1 MKLKH
6 VFLSSLFL
14 STAFVACTNEDF
26 TEISSPANTKDAI
39 ALGEGFT
46 IVGARNGNDADTR
59 AIFGEGFKA
68 TFWEKKDVVGAAW
81 YNMITGFNA
90 DGTVATVAGSFE
102 KKFASNTWFKWSEQ
116 VGNDMSSAKFKSDA
130 NAMAGAYVLYFPYN
144 EDLTAAVDALPVEV
158 ATNQTMDCTAGNEM
172 KEVNENMFAY
182 TVYPF
187 VPGGAQT
194 AEFKMNQLTN
204 VFAIKFQVN
213 KPDLMVLER
222 PVQIAK
228 VILEATNSGNTVLR
242 SKGGITPPAAAVTKE
257 SYNENKLGDAVF
269 GYTTVTEEADHII
282 LSAENATDDYSIK
295 ALKTPIAKPFYF
307 SALPF
312 SGAANKVIVK
322 ILTSD
327 GKVYSKE
334 YTPGAV
340 LTAINNLA
348 TKEGKLVELTV
359 TLDALSDEGTIYT
372 AEQFKTK
379 WDAAIEAGE
388 AKTLNIG
395 EGVDLSDVDLSLSKA
410 AANITLEG
418 KAAKIKSLT
427 ISNGSLIVGNPLE
440 VVGNVTIGSNA
451 KEFKTDGEGKLSIG
465 GELNI
470 QGTTGK
476 LAIEKMGKLNIDRSG
491 ETEIN
496 GPADAKKS
504 GVITNEGVLTL
515 NGIKINTLTNEGS
528 GKVTIGDTGVT
539 NEGTITNEGEFN
551 FDNNEFNNNGTFYQ
565 KDVVKGDGEFKNN
578 AGATLNITA
587 NTTLKITNAAASDTK
602 AAAVIN
608 VTGKSGGD
616 VTLTADATN
625 TLTNEGVINMNAY
638 SVLKE
643 GADGAITQENGATIN
658 VAANATLTRFNG
670 TSALGG
676 GYVVVA
682 KDGTVTNPATAD
694 LVAFN
699 ITKDAD
705 IAVAAG
711 TSGVNTLF
719 INADLNVTDG
729 NVGSI
734 NDKNLV
740 LNKNLVLKNDLGM
753 SSVSVIVAG
762 NVKITADG
770 SARNFQLAGTA
781 NVINKGASLTIG
793 ENVTLKG
800 DAGSELK
807 ASGSLIADGGTIT
820 APGASGLTINY

>member
-39 ALGEGFT
+39 ALGEGYT
-46 IVGARNGNDADTR
+46 IVGAKNGNDANTR

-68 TFWEKKDVVGAAW
+68 TFWEKTDVVGAAW

-90 DGTVATVAGSFE
+90 DGTVATVANAFA

-144 EDLTAAVDALPVEV
+144 EKITASVDAIPVEL
-158 ATNQTMDCTAGNEM
+158 ATNQTMDCKAGNELNG
-172 KEVNENMFAY
+172 VNKNMFAY

-213 KPDLMVLER
+213 KPELMVLEK

-228 VILEATNSGNTVLR
+228 VILEAKNSGSTVLR
-242 SKGGITPPAAAVTKE
+242 SKGGITPSATTVTAD
-257 SYNENKLGDAVF
+257 SYNKSELGEAVF
-269 GYTTVTEEADHII
+269 GYSGLTENADHII

-295 ALKTPIAKPFYF
+295 ALKTPTAKPFYF

-312 SGAANKVIVK
+312 SDAADGVTVK

-334 YTPGAV
+334 YTAGAV

-379 WDAAIEAGE
+379 WNAAIEAE
-388 AKTLNIG
+388 KATTLNIG

-410 AANITLEG
+410 SANITLKG
-418 KAAKIKSLT
+418 KAAKIKSLNVT
-427 ISNGSLIVGNPLE
+427 NGSLTIENSLE
-440 VVGNVTIGSNA
+440 VVGDVTIGSNA
-451 KEFKTDGEGKLSIG
+451 KGFTTEGTGKLSVE
-465 GELNI
+465 GEINI
-470 QGTTGK
+470 QGTTGE
-476 LAIEKMGKLNIDRSG
+476 LAIAKMGKLNIDASG
-491 ETEIN
+491 ETVIN

-504 GVITNEGVLTL
+504 GIIANEGVLTL
-515 NGIKINTLTNEGS
+515 KSIKINTLTNAGS
-528 GKVTIGDTGVT
+528 GKVTIADANVT
-539 NEGTITNEGEFN
+539 NEGTITNEGEF
-551 FDNNEFNNNGTFYQ
+551 DLGTNEFNNNGTFYQ
-565 KDVVKGDGEFKNN
+565 KDVVKGAGEFKNN
-578 AGATLNITA
+578 AGAKLNVTA
-587 NTTLKITNAAASDTK
+587 NTQLKIANAAAADK
-602 AAAVIN
+602 KDAAVIN
-608 VTGKSGGD
+608 VTGTS
-616 VTLTADATN
+616 TATVKMTATASAK
-625 TLTNEGVINMNAY
+625 LTNNGVINLNAY
-638 SVLKE
+638 SELE
-643 GADGAITQENGATIN
+643 ESADAAVTQTAGATIN
-658 VAANATLTRFNG
+658 VAANATLTLEA
-670 TSALGG
+670 TTALGG

-682 KDGTVTNPATAD
+682 KDGTVTNPNASD
-694 LVAFN
+694 LIAFN
-699 ITKDAD
+699 ITKAAD
-705 IAVAAG
+705 ITDAAG
-711 TSGVNTLF
+711 VSEVNTLF
-719 INADLNVTDG
+719 INTDLTITSTNVS
-729 NVGSI
+729 SI

-740 LNKNLVLKNDLGM
+740 LNKNLVLENNLDM
-753 SSVSVIVAG
+753 SSASVIIAG
-762 NVKITADG
+762 TVKITAD
-770 SARNFQLAGTA
+770 ATPRQFQLTGTD
-781 NVINKGASLTIG
+781 NTINKGASLTLG
-793 ENVTLKG
+793 ENVTLQGEASSK
-800 DAGSELK
+800 LK
-807 ASGSLIADGGTIT
+807 ALGSLIAGEGTIT
-820 APGASGLTINY
+820 APGSTGLTIEY